1 MTYRLDEQ
9 LAAAL
14 PGLRPADLADIPRA
28 RAQAARQTAAGPR
41 PAQDPLVEV
50 RDLVVPGPAGQPGVR
65 LRLFTP
71 AAPAAGPLPAVY
83 DIHGGGFVLGSL
95 DAIHARD
102 TRLCR
107 ETGALVVA
115 VDYRLAPE
123 HRYPAALEDCY
134 AGLLWLA
141 GAAAGL
147 GVDSSRIA
155 VYGQSAGAGIAAA
168 LAHLTRDRG
177 GPALRF
183 QYLGTP
189 ALDDRM
195 ATPSMRAFTDTP
207 GWWRGNAI
215 RSWESYL
222 GAGVP
227 GGDGVPPGAAP
238 ARATDFTGLPPAYIT
253 AMEFDPLRDE
263 GIAYAQALLAAGVPV
278 ELHLFPGTFHGSVG
292 VSDAE
297 VSRRE
302 LAEEVAVLRRALYG
316 PGAGPDDGRVARA
329 G

>member
-14 PGLRPADLADIPRA
+14 PDLPRVDLADIPDARA
-28 RAQAARQTAAGPR
+28 RAARGVAVGPHLPR
-41 PAQDPLVEV
+41 DPLVTV
-50 RDLVVPGPAGQPGVR
+50 TNLVVPGLAGRPEVG
-65 LRLFTP
+65 LRLFVP
-71 AAPAAGPLPAVY
+71 AAPATGPLPAVY

-107 ETGALVVA
+107 ETGAVVVA

-123 HRYPAALEDCY
+123 HPYPAALDDCR

-141 GAAAGL
+141 GAAADL
-147 GVDSSRIA
+147 DVDRSRIA
-155 VYGQSAGAGIAAA
+155 VYGQSAGAGLAAA
-168 LAHLTRDRG
+168 LTHMTRDHD
-177 GPALRF
+177 GPALCF

-189 ALDDRM
+189 ALDDRLE
-195 ATPSMRAFTDTP
+195 TGSMRGFTGTP
-207 GWWRGNAI
+207 GWWRANAV

-227 GGDGVPPGAAP
+227 GTDGVPPYAAP
-238 ARATDFTGLPPAYIT
+238 ARATDFAGLPPAYIT

-278 ELHLFPGTFHGSVG
+278 ELHVFPGTFHGSVG
-292 VSDAE
+292 VRDAE

-302 LAEEVAVLRRALYG
+302 AAEEVAVLRRALHG
-316 PGAGPDDGRVARA
+316 PGS
-329 G
+329 